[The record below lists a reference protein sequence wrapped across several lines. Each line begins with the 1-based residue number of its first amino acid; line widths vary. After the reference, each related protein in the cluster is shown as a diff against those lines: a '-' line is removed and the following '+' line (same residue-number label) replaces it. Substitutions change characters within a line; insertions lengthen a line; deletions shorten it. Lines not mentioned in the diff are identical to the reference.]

1 MIAPVTSWLVSA
13 RQGFLAGVGFVDDCE
28 VLVVGDRIAWVGHST
43 SAEPRPDTS
52 AATPVSF
59 PGGTILPGLID
70 AHVHLTFS
78 GLSDTVD
85 VLRGEDDLGSTVRA
99 LGNAQ
104 RALRHGVT
112 TQVDCGSRGTVIA
125 RLRDSILA
133 GLASGPRILTA
144 GPPLTTT
151 AGHCHWLGGTADTLD
166 EVIRSARSRVA
177 DGSDVVKIML
187 TGGNMTAGTNPGAL
201 QYPVET
207 MHALGAECVRLGKP
221 LVVHAH
227 STQAVRAAA
236 ESRATVIAH
245 STCYTD
251 GAYELDDA
259 TLETLLASGSF
270 VDPTLT
276 VGIPRDGADERALA
290 RSRVRESMIPVYRRM
305 HQAGVPLLAGTDGGS
320 THVEHHTVARAV
332 AALHDEVGLSI
343 EDALHAAT
351 DLPATAFGLRAETG
365 ALEVGLCADLVVVDG
380 DLRTD
385 LAALAEPVAVWAR
398 GRLAHGLVE
407 SMEGSVA

>member
-1 MIAPVTSWLVSA
+1 MIVQQTSWLVSA
-13 RQGFLAGVGFVDDCE
+13 RHGFIAGVGFVDDCE
-28 VLVVGDRIAWVGHST
+28 VLVEGDRIAWVGHADST
-43 SAEPRPDTS
+43 GPRPDTS
-52 AATPVSF
+52 AATPASF

-125 RLRDSILA
+125 RLRDSIFA
-133 GLASGPRILTA
+133 GLASGPRILSA
-144 GPPLTTT
+144 GAPLTTT
-151 AGHCHWLGGTADTLD
+151 AGHCHWLGGAADTLD
-166 EVIRSARSRVA
+166 EVTRGARSRVA

-207 MHALGAECVRLGKP
+207 MHALGAECARLGKP

-236 ESRATVIAH
+236 EARATVIAH
-245 STCYTD
+245 ATCYTD
-251 GAYELDDA
+251 GAYELDNA
-259 TLETLLASGSF
+259 TLEVLVASGSF

-276 VGIPRDGADERALA
+276 VGVPWDGADERTIA
-290 RSRVRESMIPVYRRM
+290 RSRVRSAMIPVYRRM
-305 HQAGVPLLAGTDGGS
+305 HEAGVPLLAGTDGGS
-320 THVEHHTVARAV
+320 THVEHHTVARAIT
-332 AALHDEVGLSI
+332 ALHDEVGLSL
-343 EDALHAAT
+343 EEALHAAT

-365 ALEVGLCADLVVVDG
+365 ALEAGLAADLVVVGG
-380 DLRTD
+380 DLRMG
-385 LAALAEPVAVWAR
+385 LGPLAEPVAVWVR
-398 GRLAHGLVE
+398 GALAHGLIDTV
-407 SMEGSVA
+407 EGSAA